1 MSGTATEKLNWT
13 MPAAN
18 LGETV
23 LYYAHDGAEP
33 VMAFVIKVGRDA
45 LTLWA
50 LSPGYG
56 GVEKPSV
63 RHQDDPR
70 LPDSVEWK
78 KFGTWTHA
86 ARDPRLAMLSERV
99 AMLES
104 RLKGN
109 KQ

>member
-1 MSGTATEKLNWT
+1 MPGTTEEKLSWT
-13 MPAAN
+13 MPAAQ

-23 LYYAHDGAEP
+23 LFYAHEGAEP
-33 VMAFVIKVGRDA
+33 VMAFVIKVGKDA

-78 KFGTWTHA
+78 KYGVWAHQP
-86 ARDPRLAMLSERV
+86 RDPRLAMLSERV
-99 AMLES
+99 SILEG